1 MGREKWQQ
9 VAASGST
16 IVGVE
21 KRESVVITV
30 LRREK

>member
-1 MGREKWQQ
+1 

-30 LRREK
+30 LSREKQEK